1 MRVSA
6 SDRQTGMQ
14 DEVVPLQW
22 DKDHISF
29 ANLLT
34 VSCICCII
42 NMENAEDNRK
52 TDR

>member
-1 MRVSA
+1 MRGFVSG
-6 SDRQTGMQ
+6 RQTGMQ
-14 DEVVPLQW
+14 DDVLPFQW

-29 ANLLT
+29 ASLLT
-34 VSCICCII
+34 VGCICRII